1 MSRPIKLFFSYSH
14 QDEELRDELAKRLKT
29 LERHKVIESWSD
41 RQIGAGRNWAQEI
54 EDNLKSADIILL
66 LVSSDFLYS
75 DFCNEVELRQAMER
89 HAAGEACVIPIILR
103 PCYWQ
108 DEVFAILQA
117 LPKNA
122 QPITLWANQDSAFL
136 DVYNGIRSAIA
147 RLRDQPK
154 ELPAVVKLAESEISD
169 TVGVARLAG
178 KINLPQPENLKGGVA
193 RLAGTDLRSQAIS
206 VSTQPQLPMFSFDVL
221 TVNDQGEEIDRHPGQ
236 ANYFRE
242 ELEPGVFLDMVSI
255 PGGTFWMG
263 EGNSRKRVE
272 IEPFF
277 MGKFAV
283 TQAQWRAIT
292 KLPQVDRDL
301 KQDPSYFRGN
311 DRPVE
316 CISWHDAIEFCNRL
330 SETIGKQYRLPNE
343 AEWEYACRTGT
354 TTSFHFGETITSDL
368 VNYDCRSCEVNQAK
382 QKWRGWTIEVGSL
395 PPNAFGLYEMH
406 GNVWEWC
413 SDQKNDSRYRRG
425 GSWIVAS
432 KSCRSAS
439 RDIVKA
445 GVRNYSSGFRIV
457 CSAPITL

>member
-29 LERHKVIESWSD
+29 LERRKVIESWSD

-66 LVSSDFLYS
+66 LVSPDFLHS

-89 HAAGEACVIPIILR
+89 HTVGEACVIPIILR

-108 DEVFAILQA
+108 DEVFAVLQA

-122 QPITLWANQDSAFL
+122 EPITLWVNQDLAFL
-136 DVYNGIRSAIA
+136 DVEKGIRSAIE

-154 ELPAVVKLAESEISD
+154 ELPVVVKSSESEMSD

-178 KINLPQPENLKGGVA
+178 KINLPQPENFKGGGA
-193 RLAGTDLRSQAIS
+193 RLAGTDLRSQATSGSIQS
-206 VSTQPQLPMFSFDVL
+206 QLSIFSFDVI
-221 TVNDQGEEIDRHPGQ
+221 TVNDRGEEIDRHPGQ

-242 ELEPGVFLDMVSI
+242 ELELGVFLDMVSI

-263 EGNSRKRVE
+263 ESNSRKHVK

-283 TQAQWRAIT
+283 TQAQWRTIA
-292 KLPQVDRDL
+292 KLPKVNQDL
-301 KQDPSYFRGN
+301 NLDPSHFKGEN
-311 DRPVE
+311 RPVE
-316 CISWHDAIEFCNRL
+316 CVSWDDAIEFCERLNRK
-330 SETIGKQYRLPNE
+330 TGKQYRLPSE

-354 TTSFHFGETITSDL
+354 ATLFHFGETITSDL
-368 VNYDCRSCEVNQAK
+368 VNYKEPKGRYQEQ
-382 QKWRGWTIEVGSL
+382 TIEVGSL

-413 SDQKNDSRYRRG
+413 SNQKNDSRYRRG
-425 GSWIVAS
+425 GSWIVAA

-439 RDIVKA
+439 RDIVRA
-445 GVRNYSSGFRIV
+445 EVRNYSSGFRIA
-457 CSAPITL
+457 CSTPRTL

>member
-14 QDEELRDELAKRLKT
+14 QDENLRDELAKRLKK
-29 LERHKVIESWSD
+29 LERRKVIESWSD

-54 EDNLKSADIILL
+54 ENNLKSADIILL
-66 LVSSDFLYS
+66 LVSPDFLHS

-89 HAAGEACVIPIILR
+89 HTVREACVIPIILR

-108 DEVFAILQA
+108 DEVFAVLQA

-122 QPITLWANQDSAFL
+122 EPITLWVNQDLAFL
-136 DVYNGIRSAIA
+136 DVEKGIRSEIE

-154 ELPAVVKLAESEISD
+154 ELPVVVKLPESEMSD

-178 KINLPQPENLKGGVA
+178 KINLPQPENSNLKGGVA
-193 RLAGTDLRSQAIS
+193 RLAGTDLRSQVTS
-206 VSTQPQLPMFSFDVL
+206 VNTQPQLLMFNFDVI
-221 TVNDQGEEIDRHPGQ
+221 TVNDRGEEIDRHLGQ
-236 ANYFRE
+236 ANYFQE

-263 EGNSRKRVE
+263 EGNSRKQVE

-283 TQAQWRAIT
+283 TQAQWRAIS
-292 KLPQVDRDL
+292 KLPKVNQDL
-301 KQDPSYFRGN
+301 KLDPSHFKGEN
-311 DRPVE
+311 RPVE
-316 CISWHDAIEFCNRL
+316 CVSWDDVIEFCDRLNRK
-330 SETIGKQYRLPNE
+330 TGKQHRLPSE
-343 AEWEYACRTGT
+343 AEWDYACRAGT

-368 VNYDCRSCEVNQAK
+368 VNYKDPKGKYQEQ
-382 QKWRGWTIEVGSL
+382 TIEVGNL

-413 SDQKNDSRYRRG
+413 CDQKNDSRYRRG

-439 RDIVKA
+439 RDIVRA
-445 GVRNYSSGFRIV
+445 GVRNYGSGFRIA
-457 CSAPITL
+457 CSASKTL